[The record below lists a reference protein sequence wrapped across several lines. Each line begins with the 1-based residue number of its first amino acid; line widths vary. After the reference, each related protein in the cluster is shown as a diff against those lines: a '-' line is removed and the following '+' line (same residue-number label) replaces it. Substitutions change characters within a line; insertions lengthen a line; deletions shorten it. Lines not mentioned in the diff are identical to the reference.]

1 MKTRLASLPLSA
13 ALLTLCAAG
22 THAASLTVHVT
33 DAAGQPLADAAVYAE
48 PASGQ
53 AVPKAARTGE
63 IAQKGRKFIPLVTV
77 IQVGTSVSF
86 PNNDTVRHHV
96 YSFSPAKVFDIK
108 LYSGQPANP
117 IVFDK
122 PGTVILG
129 CNIHDQ
135 MLAYIQVVPT
145 PWFAKTDASGTA
157 VIKDVPAGKYQ
168 LKAWHYGLPPTAP
181 IPEQAVA
188 VAGTDLNETFTLNAK
203 AAPAN

>member
-1 MKTRLASLPLSA
+1 MKMHVASLPLSA
-13 ALLTLCAAG
+13 VLLTLCAAG
-22 THAASLTVHVT
+22 THAATLTVHVT

-63 IAQKGRKFIPLVTV
+63 IAQKGRKFIPLVSV

-157 VIKDVPAGKYQ
+157 IIDGIPSGKYQ
-168 LKAWHYGLPPTAP
+168 LKAWHYGLPPTAT
-181 IPEQAVA
+181 IPEQAVTVSGA
-188 VAGTDLNETFTLNAK
+188 DLNETFKLNTK
-203 AAPAN
+203 ATAAN